1 MIIWRKKDQMQI
13 AALPLEPE
21 RMGIWIVSR
30 DWPNRM
36 RVAAGYILSLSLQA
50 SETTSAVLPP

>member
-1 MIIWRKKDQMQI
+1 MQI

-36 RVAAGYILSLSLQA
+36 RVAAGYILRLSLQA